1 MKPPNRACLDTL
13 HGLHGALGFTSIV
26 DGQCLCV
33 FTTAPSATPALGHT
47 APSGDLMVL
56 LQFFF
61 DFLRVASEN
70 SDDEDLLWLGMEE
83 SNFAVEVC

>member
-1 MKPPNRACLDTL
+1 
-13 HGLHGALGFTSIV
+13 
-26 DGQCLCV
+26 V
-33 FTTAPSATPALGHT
+33 FTTARSATPAFGHT

-70 SDDEDLLWLGMEE
+70 SDEDFL
-83 SNFAVEVC
+83 